1 MKLLFNAR
9 VLTLDPAHP
18 AASAVLIDRGRI
30 LALGEKEDL
39 LGLAGGRL
47 EQADLRGAIVLPGL
61 TDAHLHLQYYSLGL
75 QKIDCETD
83 TLEECL
89 QRVLERAAATRPA
102 DWVLGHGWNQNPWHL
117 SPLLSGEGAGVRSRM
132 DGFPSASDLDAV
144 TPNHPVYLTAKSLH
158 AAWAN
163 SAALKLA
170 GITASTPDPKDGKI
184 QRDESGR
191 PTGILLES
199 AMGLVERRLPAPST
213 ETLASA
219 IEQAQAVLWR
229 MGLTGVHDF
238 DRRDS
243 FMALQALD
251 AQGRLKLR
259 VNKNLPVD
267 ELPHANA
274 LGLRTGFGSDMLW
287 IGAVKAFMDGAL
299 GPRTAAMFQP
309 YLNEPENRGILNMDA
324 EQLFEHCRQAAD
336 VGLGMTVHAIG
347 DRANHEVLDAF
358 EQLRVYERERG
369 LPALRHRIEH
379 VQVLH
384 PDDAPRL
391 AQLNV
396 VASMQPIH
404 ATSDLLIADRYWG
417 ERSALAYAWRTQLEH
432 GARLAFGSD
441 APVESPNPFWG
452 LHAAVT
458 RRRPDGAP
466 APEGWY
472 PEQKLT
478 LPEALAAYTRG
489 AAYAANAEHRLGT
502 LAPGFLAD
510 LIVLEQDPFTCPP
523 DELLAMQPS
532 ATMVGGEWVWQSEV
546 S

>member
-1 MKLLFNAR
+1 M
-9 VLTLDPAHP
+9 
-18 AASAVLIDRGRI
+18 
-30 LALGEKEDL
+30 
-39 LGLAGGRL
+39 
-47 EQADLRGAIVLPGL
+47 
-61 TDAHLHLQYYSLGL
+61 
-75 QKIDCETD
+75 
-83 TLEECL
+83 
-89 QRVLERAAATRPA
+89 
-102 DWVLGHGWNQNPWHL
+102 
-117 SPLLSGEGAGVRSRM
+117 
-132 DGFPSASDLDAV
+132 
-144 TPNHPVYLTAKSLH
+144 
-158 AAWAN
+158 
-163 SAALKLA
+163 
-170 GITASTPDPKDGKI
+170 
-184 QRDESGR
+184 
-191 PTGILLES
+191 
-199 AMGLVERRLPAPST
+199 
-213 ETLASA
+213 
-219 IEQAQAVLWR
+219 
-229 MGLTGVHDF
+229 
-238 DRRDS
+238 
-243 FMALQALD
+243 
-251 AQGRLKLR
+251 
-259 VNKNLPVD
+259 
-267 ELPHANA
+267 
-274 LGLRTGFGSDMLW
+274 
-287 IGAVKAFMDGAL
+287 
-299 GPRTAAMFQP
+299 
-309 YLNEPENRGILNMDA
+309 
-324 EQLFEHCRQAAD
+324 
-336 VGLGMTVHAIG
+336 
-347 DRANHEVLDAF
+347 
-358 EQLRVYERERG
+358 
-369 LPALRHRIEH
+369 
-379 VQVLH
+379 LH